1 MTDYYPKQR
10 SDIRI
15 RIIEEETVVLDSA
28 AEQIHQLNP
37 TASLI
42 WNGCDGQRTA
52 TQIAAEL
59 TRCFDVD
66 YETAQQAVDA
76 TLRRLDE
83 LGLLVR
89 A

>member
-10 SDIRI
+10 SGITI
-15 RIIEEETVVLDSA
+15 RIIDEETVVLDSE

-42 WNGCDGQRTA
+42 WNRCDGQRTA
-52 TQIAAEL
+52 IEIAAEL

-66 YETAQQAVDA
+66 YATAHEAVDA

-83 LGLLVR
+83 LGLLAR